1 MNNKKTKLSM
11 IALLLFSFSI
21 NAETKDVK
29 TTFNDDNGN
38 QISCIIDTNGETHCK
53 NGSGENVICANSD
66 NGYLCSAN

>member
-53 NGSGENVICANSD
+53 NGSGENVICAYSD